1 MILIIFRVTVFKTD
15 RYIVIMQ
22 QENYHCLSTFNNYKS
37 QHELLHVSI
46 HQYGRKEKNKKTHN
60 ECKMK

>member
-1 MILIIFRVTVFKTD
+1 MSICFKFNYSEYNQNHT
-15 RYIVIMQ
+15 YKLQ
-22 QENYHCLSTFNNYKS
+22 QENYYCLSTFNNYKS

-46 HQYGRKEKNKKTHN
+46 HEYDKEKKRQTHN